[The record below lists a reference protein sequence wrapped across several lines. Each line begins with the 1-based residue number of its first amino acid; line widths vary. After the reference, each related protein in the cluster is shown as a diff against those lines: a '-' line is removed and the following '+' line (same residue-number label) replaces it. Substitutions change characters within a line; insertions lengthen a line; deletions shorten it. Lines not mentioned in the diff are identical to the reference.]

1 MSALVVTGTGT
12 DIGKTVFAAALTA
25 ALDGCY
31 WKPVQAGLE
40 EPTDLMTVAALT
52 GFGPD
57 RVLPEAWRL
66 ATPASPHHAAH
77 LDGVHIED
85 LVLNPPPCDR
95 PLVIEGAGGVL
106 VPLNPTTVYADVFA
120 RWGLPVVVCAT
131 TSLGTINHTLLTLE
145 ALRARDIPVLGVAF
159 IGDAMD
165 SSEMVIADLGKVRR
179 LGRLPWLAPL
189 TRAGLAR
196 AFAANFDLADFR

>member
-1 MSALVVTGTGT
+1 MQNLVVTGTGT

-25 ALDGCY
+25 ALDGSY
-31 WKPVQAGLE
+31 WKPVQAGLQ
-40 EPTDLMTVAALT
+40 EPTDSMTVAALT
-52 GFGPD
+52 GLGPD

-66 ATPASPHHAAH
+66 ATPASPHYAAR
-77 LDGVHIED
+77 LDGVHID
-85 LVLNPPPCDR
+85 DRALNPPPCER

-106 VPLNPTTVYADVFA
+106 VPVNPTTVYADVFA

-145 ALRARDIPVLGVAF
+145 ALRTRDIPVLGVAF

-165 SSEMVIADLGKVRR
+165 SSETAIADLGRVRR
-179 LGRLPWLAPL
+179 LGRLPWLDPL
-189 TRAGLAR
+189 TRTGLAA
-196 AFAANFDLADFR
+196 AFAAHFDLADFR

>member
-1 MSALVVTGTGT
+1 MRPLVVTATGT
-12 DIGKTVFAAALTA
+12 DIGKTVFAAALTG

-40 EPTDLMTVAALT
+40 PVTDCETVAALT
-52 GFGPD
+52 GFGPE
-57 RVLPEAWRL
+57 RLLPETWRL
-66 ATPASPHHAAH
+66 AAPASPHRAAQ
-77 LDGVHIED
+77 LDGVHID
-85 LVLNPPPCDR
+85 DRTLTPPSCDR

-106 VPLNPTTVYADVFA
+106 VPLNPTTVFADVFA

-131 TSLGTINHTLLTLE
+131 TTLGTINHTLLTLE
-145 ALRARDIPVLGVAF
+145 ALRARAIPVLGVAF

-165 SSEMVIADLGKVRR
+165 SSEAVITALGRVRR
-179 LGRLPWLAPL
+179 LGRLPWLTPL
-189 TRAGLAR
+189 TRAGLAA

>member
-1 MSALVVTGTGT
+1 MPPIVVTGTGT
-12 DIGKTVFAAALTA
+12 DIGKTVFAAALTG

-31 WKPVQAGLE
+31 WKPVQAGLQD
-40 EPTDLMTVAALT
+40 PTDSMSVATLT
-52 GFGPD
+52 GLGPD
-57 RVLPEAWRL
+57 RILPEAWRL
-66 ATPASPHHAAH
+66 VTPASPHHAAR
-77 LDGVHIED
+77 LDGVHID
-85 LVLNPPPCDR
+85 APALTPPPCDR

-131 TSLGTINHTLLTLE
+131 TALGTINHTLLTLE

-165 SSEMVIADLGKVRR
+165 SSETVIADLGKVRR
-179 LGRLPWLAPL
+179 LGRLPWLDPL
-189 TRAGLAR
+189 TRAGLAE